1 MCRLSNLTSIPQ
13 TNEFTSKSIPMHPDK
28 VCRERVQVLTD
39 LPNIGKAGAADLVVL
54 GILHP
59 QQLIG
64 RDPFQMHQELCV
76 LTQQRHDP
84 CVIDVFMSITRFMAG
99 EPAQAWWNF
108 TEERKKILARADLA
122 ELIGRVIKN
131 D

>member
-1 MCRLSNLTSIPQ
+1 
-13 TNEFTSKSIPMHPDK
+13 MHPDK

-99 EPAQAWWNF
+99 EPAQAWWHF
-108 TEERKKILARADLA
+108 TEERKQLMAQARNTDR
-122 ELIGRVIKN
+122 E
-131 D
+131 